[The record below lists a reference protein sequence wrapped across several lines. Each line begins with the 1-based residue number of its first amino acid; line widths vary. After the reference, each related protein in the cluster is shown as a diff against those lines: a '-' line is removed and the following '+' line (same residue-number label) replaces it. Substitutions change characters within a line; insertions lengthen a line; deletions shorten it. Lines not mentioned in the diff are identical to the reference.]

1 MMRKRGIETR
11 VVAVLM
17 ALVVTVMACDATVGV
32 GVAAPVYGGW
42 GGTPY
47 GGPYGTVGV
56 GVGIPIW

>member
-1 MMRKRGIETR
+1 MMRKRGVGTR

-17 ALVVTVMACDATVGV
+17 VLVVTMMACDATVGV
-32 GVAAPVYGGW
+32 GVTAPVYGGW

-56 GVGIPIW
+56 GVGIPVW